1 MRTNI
6 SVLVSDDTQNKL
18 SELSQQFF
26 GHDRGKSS
34 AISQLL
40 KDFELEIKLKPRE
53 QSGKE
58 YDAAPLKSTTATYSL
73 EIESKINLVN
83 ESNKFLVS
91 QSQIISLFLMGFENY
106 MRDELE
112 KQQEQEQ
119 EDLNYNDDFEVS
131 EEDMEA

>member
-6 SVLVSDDTQNKL
+6 SVRVSDDTQNKL

-40 KDFELEIKLKPRE
+40 KLFELEIKLKPRE

-58 YDAAPLKSTTATYSL
+58 YDQAPLKSTTATYSL